1 MKARII
7 PTIPE
12 TVLTYNLGE
21 KTAVTEKA
29 AASLGMKCIVIP
41 ADKAGESLGFLAGY
55 NGFTSNGS
63 SVTAEGECVI
73 FSGIT
78 GKRLDQLLK
87 AMREAGLNI
96 PLKAIV
102 TAHNQSKSVEWLL
115 EELKKEHEAM
125 MRAKQANRTGTSQGC
140 V

>member
-12 TVLTYNLGE
+12 TVLHYNIGAKKLLLE
-21 KTAVTEKA
+21 QTAD
-29 AASLGMKCIVIP
+29 SLNMKCTEIP
-41 ADKAGESLGFLAGY
+41 LDKAGESIGLLAGY

-63 SVTAEGECVI
+63 AVTAEGECLI
-73 FSGIT
+73 FLGIE
-78 GKRLDQLLK
+78 GKRLDMLLK
-87 AMREAGLNI
+87 AMRMSGLNI

-102 TAHNQSKSVEWLL
+102 TAKNQSKSVEWLL

-125 MRAKQANRTGTSQGC
+125 TRRNTQ
-140 V
+140 